1 MHCLLRSSTRAWLS
15 PLVVSATPTSRGWAS
30 ARVFDI
36 SPTVAD
42 VVIMDVRQLFFHIV
56 CTYGGSPSDLIA
68 SFQDRLSHYPDGTN
82 KIIVFDKY
90 QDISAKDHERM
101 RRTSESTLIF
111 TSSLLKRDA
120 IVKCKNNKWNLARLL
135 STFNAG
141 ANLTMVTRNDAEFS
155 HDDRTSL

>member
-56 CTYGGSPSDLIA
+56 WTYRTYGGSPSDLIA

-111 TSSLLKRDA
+111 TSSLAQKRCNRE
-120 IVKCKNNKWNLARLL
+120 VQEQQMEPGTLVVYLQCR
-135 STFNAG
+135 
-141 ANLTMVTRNDAEFS
+141 R
-155 HDDRTSL
+155 RT